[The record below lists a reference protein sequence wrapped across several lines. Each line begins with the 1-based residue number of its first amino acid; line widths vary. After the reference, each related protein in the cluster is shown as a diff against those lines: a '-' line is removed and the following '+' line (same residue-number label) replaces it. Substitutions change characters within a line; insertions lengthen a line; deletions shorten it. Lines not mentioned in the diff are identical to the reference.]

1 MTLCLVYIILILVYM
16 DRGSVIWGELEE
28 PGKWGFEEFSK
39 LGKRKRGN
47 LWSGVVWF
55 VGKFWFLSFFLF
67 GRRFEMG
74 FFSTILGFCGFG
86 FGISIGLVASY
97 FLFIY
102 FQPIDVEVPLYL
114 SVSLWMF
121 FCMYGHVLRKIYGLV
136 CVVLIKI
143 ITFFFWCIWL
153 LVAVIDLKKK
163 KKILDAVLGW
173 WESKTKWK
181 KKKWSPNAYE
191 YMVWLLLFDNV
202 GALVW
207 SFVLVCCCLENGCD

>member
-1 MTLCLVYIILILVYM
+1 MRCLAVSTSVSDKCHKLLQLLPFFYLNRQGQISHYNIINICIYLAYIFMTLCLVYIILILVYM

-55 VGKFWFLSFFLF
+55 VGKFWFLSFFFF

-86 FGISIGLVASY
+86 FGISIGLVAGY

-143 ITFFFWCIWL
+143 ITFFFGVFGYWL
-153 LVAVIDLKKK
+153 QL
-163 KKILDAVLGW
+163 
-173 WESKTKWK
+173 
-181 KKKWSPNAYE
+181 
-191 YMVWLLLFDNV
+191 
-202 GALVW
+202 
-207 SFVLVCCCLENGCD
+207 